1 MTEDRHDITLRR
13 TEIVDLEYFFQFQLD
28 KEAGY
33 LAAFTPKDPTDKTVY
48 LEKYT
53 KLLNDPTVNMQTIFV
68 GEIIAGSVSKFEME
82 GEAEITY
89 WIDRNFW
96 GQGIATKAL
105 NDFLAIETTRP
116 IFGRVAFDNFGSQ
129 KVLEKCGFV
138 KIGTDSGFANARQ
151 TEIEEYI
158 YKLTGQN

>member
-53 KLLNDPTVNMQTIFV
+53 KLLNDPTVNMQTILWAKSLR
-68 GEIIAGSVSKFEME
+68 EVSQSLK
-82 GEAEITY
+82 
-89 WIDRNFW
+89 W
-96 GQGIATKAL
+96 KAKRKL
-105 NDFLAIETTRP
+105 L
-116 IFGRVAFDNFGSQ
+116 
-129 KVLEKCGFV
+129 
-138 KIGTDSGFANARQ
+138 IG
-151 TEIEEYI
+151 
-158 YKLTGQN
+158 